1 MPMPKELSWTPSVG
15 KRIGSFDSLT
25 DSPSFAAV
33 KAWCRGLLL
42 MLSAVLTHAAE
53 PRTVN
58 LQQPDPGP
66 AFDGWGTSLCWFA
79 NAVGRWPEPQRS
91 EIADALFSDR
101 GLGLT
106 VVRYNIGGGEQ
117 PGHQHMPWFRQMEG
131 FQPAPGVWDWNAD
144 AGQRWMLE
152 AAIKRGTNRLEAF
165 SNSPPYWMTL
175 SQCASGGPDPKT
187 DNLDPQHE
195 AAFIEYLAQVLK
207 HFQTA
212 WGIRFDTLAPMNE
225 PFTDYWRA
233 NGNQEGCHFDR
244 GSQARLI
251 QRLRA
256 ALDQHGLKTV
266 RISAADETNYD
277 RAIGTW
283 ESYDPKTRECV
294 AQINAHA
301 YATER
306 RAELRTLARDSGKP
320 LVMSEADGSDAPVH
334 DHSAM
339 GPPLALAG
347 RIIDDLRDLQP
358 LRWVFWQAVEDE
370 PSAAKGNHN
379 WGLIHADLSG
389 QSHTWTPTKKY
400 YAMGN
405 FSKFIRPGAAMV
417 KCAAP
422 DTAATYDRER
432 QVLVIVTRN
441 AQPIDEPIAYDL
453 AAFGSG
459 PMQVNAY
466 RTSATEDLARLP
478 GATATF
484 GRFSATAK
492 AQSITTYVVAV
503 RAGPSR
509 P

>member
-1 MPMPKELSWTPSVG
+1 MPKKLSWIPSRG
-15 KRIGSFDSLT
+15 LRIGWSDDLADFSN
-25 DSPSFAAV
+25 PAPV
-33 KAWCRGLLL
+33 RAWGRGLVF
-42 MLSAVLTHAAE
+42 MLGAVLAHAAE
-53 PRTVN
+53 PRTVH

-106 VVRYNIGGGEQ
+106 VVRYNIGGGEK
-117 PGHQHMPWFRQMEG
+117 PDHQHMPWFRQMDG
-131 FQPAPGVWDWNAD
+131 FQPAPGVWDWKAD

-152 AAIKRGTNRLEAF
+152 AAIKRGANRLEAF

-195 AAFIEYLAQVLK
+195 AAFAEYLAQVVK

-225 PFTDYWRA
+225 PYTDYWRA

-244 GSQARLI
+244 ASQARLI
-251 QRLRA
+251 QGLRA
-256 ALDQHGLKTV
+256 VLDQHGLEAVK
-266 RISAADETNYD
+266 ISAADETNYD

-283 ESYDPKTRECV
+283 ESYDAKTRDCV

-306 RAELRTLARDSGKP
+306 RGELRALARDSGKP
-320 LVMSEADGSDAPVH
+320 LVMSEVDGSDAPVH
-334 DHSAM
+334 DHAAM
-339 GPPLALAG
+339 APALALAG

-370 PSAAKGNHN
+370 PSAAKHNHN

-389 QSHTWTPTKKY
+389 NSHTWIPTKKY
-400 YAMGN
+400 HAMAN
-405 FSKFIRPGAAMV
+405 FSKFIRPGAAPV
-417 KCAAP
+417 KCDAP
-422 DTAATYDRER
+422 DTVATYDRER
-432 QVLVIVTRN
+432 RVLVIVTRN
-441 AQPIDEPIAYDL
+441 TQPVDEVIAYDL
-453 AAFGSG
+453 AAFGSD
-459 PMQVNAY
+459 PIQVDAY
-466 RTSATEDLARLP
+466 RTSGTEDLARLP
-478 GATATF
+478 GEAITL
-484 GRFSATAK
+484 GQFSATAR

-503 RAGPSR
+503 SADSPRR
-509 P
+509 